1 MLCGSDWGWGE
12 RLVKKIEKT
21 AKTHLRAL
29 HLKEQEVKIR
39 KARGGREKSQSAGNW
54 GQIEVLKMRS
64 GNFSSLPSVMYEI
77 GQKGCEREIEGS
89 ILCTRDTL
97 PLWCIFMRFQ

>member
-21 AKTHLRAL
+21 AKIHLCAL

-39 KARGGREKSQSAGNW
+39 KARGGRETEEPECRQLGANK
-54 GQIEVLKMRS
+54 
-64 GNFSSLPSVMYEI
+64 
-77 GQKGCEREIEGS
+77 QK
-89 ILCTRDTL
+89 
-97 PLWCIFMRFQ
+97 FQR

>member
-39 KARGGREKSQSAGNW
+39 KARGGREKSQSADNW
-54 GQIEVLKMRS
+54 GQINRS
-64 GNFSSLPSVMYEI
+64 FKDKKWE
-77 GQKGCEREIEGS
+77 
-89 ILCTRDTL
+89 
-97 PLWCIFMRFQ
+97 FQFTTICDV